1 MGILDKMMIFAAGK
15 EAEGKIPLAEKVL
28 LRKILIVE
36 ADENLKQEY
45 LNLLPSEQ
53 YDVRGV
59 NNGPDA
65 LNTLLTFSPDIML
78 IDLNIAIMNGKDL
91 LHHMRA
97 IPEYKMTP
105 VLAIAETGDI
115 DTIRQVKLYDGA
127 KGFLIKQNV
136 TPGQTIAAL
145 LDLI

>member
-45 LNLLPSEQ
+45 LNLLPTEQ

-65 LNTLLTFSPDIML
+65 LNTLLTFFPDIML
-78 IDLNIAIMNGKDL
+78 IDLNIPIMNGKDL

>member
-78 IDLNIAIMNGKDL
+78 IDLNIPIMNGKDL

>member
-45 LNLLPSEQ
+45 LNLLPTGQ

-78 IDLNIAIMNGKDL
+78 IDLNIPIMNGKDL